1 MMLSAIHKRILNE
14 FQRNF
19 PLTPRPFDDIARQL
33 GTDSL
38 EIKTQLSELKQRGFV
53 SRIGPVFRPNTIGA
67 STLAAA
73 SVPPGLLTRIADTVS
88 SYPEVNHNYERDH
101 AINLWFVVTAE
112 SVTRRDA
119 VISEI
124 QNAIGYD
131 VISLPLVRDYH
142 IDLGFKIDF
151 EGASICTESSI
162 PGKRKLFNQNKS
174 NSSGRPLDFISA
186 LQGGLM
192 ITDRPFL
199 VLAEQTGMIEESV
212 ISRIAGLV
220 EDDTIRR
227 FGVVVRHHELGYGAN
242 AMCVWDV
249 PDNAVDSLG
258 RKAAEWPQVTLCY
271 QRPRCLPR
279 WRFNLFC
286 MIHGKSRQKVID
298 QKDSLIEQ
306 LGIQT
311 LPHEVLFSGRR
322 FKQRGAFYRQPA
334 VTDVPLNA
342 AYG

>member
-1 MMLSAIHKRILNE
+1 MLSTLQKRILDE

-19 PLTPRPFDDIARQL
+19 PLTPRPYDDIAQQL
-33 GTDSL
+33 STNSL
-38 EIKTQLSELKQRGFV
+38 EIKTRLRELKQQGFI
-53 SRIGPVFRPNTIGA
+53 SRIGPVFRPNSIGA
-67 STLAAA
+67 STLAAT
-73 SVPPGLLTRIADTVS
+73 SVPPRLLERVADLVS
-88 SYPEVNHNYERDH
+88 GCPEVNHNYERDH
-101 AINLWFVVTAE
+101 ILNLWFVVTAE

-151 EGASICTESSI
+151 EGASISPKSSI
-162 PGKRKLFNQNKS
+162 PGYRDLSSRINTNKP
-174 NSSGRPLDFISA
+174 GQPLDFISA
-186 LQGGLM
+186 LQGGLT

-199 VLAEQTGMIEESV
+199 VLAEQTGQVEESV
-212 ISRIAGLV
+212 INRIAGMI

-249 PDNAVDSLG
+249 PDNIVDSLG
-258 RKAAEWPQVTLCY
+258 EKVAKLPQVTLCY

-279 WRFNLFC
+279 WQFNLFC

-306 LGIQT
+306 LGIQA

-322 FKQRGAFYRQPA
+322 FKQRGAFYRQPVITGA
-334 VTDVPLNA
+334 PLNA